1 MNGPCW
7 RVNRGFTFL
16 EILSPQAGSIDSG
29 LRFVMILLLPLV
41 RVELS
46 LSKVSRLHERLWQ
59 HWNLLLKQAPVG
71 IPRISV
77 HSDSLK
83 QWPSSPYLLRHPK
96 APPKCWAVLLAIFAV
111 KPNFPA
117 DKKMKIKTKI
127 KRMIFDILA
136 SSSRIY
142 NFPASRKSLKEI
154 VTAEHCWALAPHQQ
168 ASADFCRDCHL
179 SSAPN
184 SH

>member
-142 NFPASRKSLKEI
+142 NFPQWKLDGLTFIDLKY
-154 VTAEHCWALAPHQQ
+154 HW
-168 ASADFCRDCHL
+168 
-179 SSAPN
+179 
-184 SH
+184 